1 MDDRADITPSLP
13 VDLPARTMPDTAPE
27 PKRLV
32 GRRLIVRKFRTAGD
46 RPWHRWRYPFTR
58 RTPLLLGGDFNPR
71 TLAAE
76 RTIID
81 KRPLYWLAFFAVVV
95 AAGPLLGESV
105 LGAATIFAIY
115 ASINVIWLLVIGTA
129 GIFSLATLAVV
140 GTAAYGA
147 AYLSIH
153 AGLAWWGML
162 AIGPLFGLLFG
173 VVIAIP
179 AMRIDGFYYA
189 LLTLGLTELCRVY
202 VVQSQALGSA
212 TNGLYGADGLL
223 PDTASLHSQI
233 IVGYYAALVLM
244 VASLALFRLV
254 NGQRLGR
261 LLRAAPERREAFA
274 QALGVDYRAARIK
287 VFLISSAALGLIGG
301 FYAVNF
307 RGVSPSL
314 FSMDSLLLLLAMV
327 VIGGIGRPEGAVLG
341 TAIVVAIDRLLIGLG
356 PLRLILVAL
365 IMVGTV
371 LFLHNGLVG
380 TRDQFRAW
388 RNRRRSESRA
398 KRDIRGGEY
407 VPEEASEIRDKQIIA
422 FRRFNREVRERLKA
436 SINDAM
442 IEAHRRRPN
451 GPHDDALSRVLNYF
465 RRAAV
470 TDKYAILAV
479 KPFAEYRMV
488 ALSGQRGVPPR
499 MIDDRV
505 FPTEDEAMHAVF
517 LKRVQ
522 DLMES

>member
-1 MDDRADITPSLP
+1 MRDVPGS
-13 VDLPARTMPDTAPE
+13 PDVNLE
-27 PKRLV
+27 PKWLV
-32 GRRLIVRKFRTAGD
+32 GRRLLVRKLRTGGA
-46 RPWHRWRYPFTR
+46 RRWHRRRYPFTR
-58 RTPLLLGGDFNPR
+58 RTPLLLDGAFNPR

-76 RTIID
+76 RTIVD
-81 KRPLYWLAFFAVVV
+81 KRPLYWLGFIALAAV
-95 AAGPLLGESV
+95 AIPLLGDGM

-115 ASINVIWLLVIGTA
+115 AAINVLWLLVIGTA

-147 AYLSIH
+147 AYLSVH
-153 AGLAWWGML
+153 AGLPWWGML
-162 AIGPLFGLLFG
+162 GLGPVFGLLFG

-189 LLTLGLTELCRVY
+189 LLTLGLTELCRVF

-212 TNGLYGADGLL
+212 TNGLYGAAGLL
-223 PDTASLHSQI
+223 AEGASLRAQLV
-233 IVGYYAALVLM
+233 VGAYAALLLL
-244 VASLALFRLV
+244 LAALAIFRAV

-261 LLRAAPERREAFA
+261 LLRAAPEQHEAFA
-274 QALGVDYRAARIK
+274 EALGVDYRAARIK
-287 VFLISSAALGLIGG
+287 VFLISSAALGLVGG

-307 RGVSPSL
+307 HGASPSL

-327 VIGGIGRPEGAVLG
+327 VIGGVGRPEGAVLG
-341 TAIVVAIDRLLIGLG
+341 TAIVVVIDRLLIGLG
-356 PLRLILVAL
+356 PLRLILVGL

-371 LFLHNGLVG
+371 LFLHNGLMG
-380 TRDQFRAW
+380 IRPQFRAW
-388 RNRRRSESRA
+388 RDRRRSERRA

-407 VPEEASEIRDKQIIA
+407 MPEEASEIRDKQIIA
-422 FRRFNREVRERLKA
+422 VRRFNKHVRDNLKLL
-436 SINDAM
+436 INNEM
-442 IEAHRRRPN
+442 IEAHRRSPN

-470 TDKYAILAV
+470 ADKYAILAV
-479 KPFAEYRMV
+479 KPFAEYRLV
-488 ALSGQRGVPPR
+488 ALTGRRGVPPR
-499 MIDDRV
+499 MVDDRV
-505 FPTEDEAMHAVF
+505 YPTEDAAMHAVF

>member
-1 MDDRADITPSLP
+1 VSGG
-13 VDLPARTMPDTAPE
+13 DTQAE

-32 GRRLIVRKFRTAGD
+32 GRRLPLRKLRAGGAA
-46 RPWHRWRYPFTR
+46 PWRRWRYPFTR
-58 RTPLLLGGDFNPR
+58 RTLLLLAGRFNPR
-71 TLAAE
+71 TLAGE
-76 RTIID
+76 RSIVD
-81 KRPLYWLAFFAVVV
+81 KRPLYWLGFFALAL
-95 AAGPLLGESV
+95 AAAPLAGDAI

-115 ASINVIWLLVIGTA
+115 AAINVIWLLVIGTA

-153 AGLAWWGML
+153 AGLPWWGMI
-162 AIGPLFGLLFG
+162 AVGPCFGLAFG

-189 LLTLGLTELCRVY
+189 LLTLGLTELCRVF

-223 PDTASLHSQI
+223 ADGASLRAQL
-233 IVGYYAALVLM
+233 IVGYYAALLLL
-244 VASLALFRLV
+244 LAALATFRLI

-261 LLRAAPERREAFA
+261 LLRAAPERHEAFA
-274 QALGVDYRAARIK
+274 EALGVNYRAARIK
-287 VFLISSAALGLIGG
+287 VFLLSSAALGLIGG

-307 RGVSPSL
+307 HGASPSL

-341 TAIVVAIDRLLIGLG
+341 TLIVVTIDRLLIGLG
-356 PLRLILVAL
+356 PLRLILVGL

-371 LFLHNGLVG
+371 LFLHNGLMG
-380 TRDQFRAW
+380 LRRQFQGWRA
-388 RNRRRSESRA
+388 RRRSEHRA
-398 KRDIRGGEY
+398 RRDIRGGEFM
-407 VPEEASEIRDKQIIA
+407 PEEASEIRDKQTIA
-422 FRRFNREVRERLKA
+422 LRRFNRHVRETLKPLITEQLIA
-436 SINDAM
+436 
-442 IEAHRRRPN
+442 AHRERPN

-465 RRAAV
+465 RRASV
-470 TDKYAILAV
+470 IDKYAILAV
-479 KPFAEYRMV
+479 RPFAEYRLI

-499 MIDDRV
+499 LLDEQSY
-505 FPTEDEAMHAVF
+505 PSEDAAMHAVF

-522 DLMES
+522 DLLES